1 MRHVTLFAMLAAVC
15 LAGGPPCWADEAVI
29 QAGAPTASPVP
40 LDDAALPENAP
51 TPEDVAFFES
61 RIRPLL
67 VKHCYECHSAGANII
82 QGGLL
87 LDSRV
92 AALAG
97 GDSGPSI
104 APGRPDESRLIEAV
118 TYDSAE
124 IQMPPDGR
132 ISDQEIADLKTW
144 VARGAAFPAG
154 DDTAV
159 AGKPKRKIDIEA
171 GRRFWSFQPLA
182 EAPPPA
188 NSDPAQVERR
198 VDAFLFAR
206 LEQEGLTP
214 TSRADRR
221 TLIRRATFDLTGL
234 PPTPDEV
241 AAFVADGSPDAWPR
255 LIERLLAQPQYGER
269 WGRFWLDLVRYCDV
283 PESWAETGGQAWLY
297 RDWVVRAVNED
308 VPYDRFVTL
317 QLAADQMDDFQPRDV
332 AALGM
337 LGLSPTYW
345 KELKLAPGVIQ
356 TVVAEEWEERIN
368 TLGSTLLGLTV
379 ACARCHDHKFDPI
392 TTRDYYA
399 LAGVFASIRQSPLPM
414 LPKEQAQAVGAAH
427 LEVKFQQAEAERFK
441 NMVGREPERAEE
453 LKRLADEAL
462 ARAEEIKQSTAN
474 YDAPLAYAVED
485 AALLVLPDGPDRTKI
500 DYRVGE
506 SQDVAVQVRG
516 NPLHTGDVTP
526 RRFLEVLSA
535 DQPDAFRQGSGR
547 IDLARA
553 IFDDGAPLAAR
564 VFVNRVWRHHFGQG
578 LVDTPSNF
586 GAQGSA
592 PSHPE
597 LLEDLAARFV
607 AAGWSLKWLHRELM
621 LSAAYQRSSI
631 PHESG
636 QAADPDNRLLW
647 RMNLRRLEVEAW
659 RDAMLAVTGQLNLAV
674 GGPAVELNDAANHRR
689 TLYGLVKRR
698 ELNDLLRLYDFPD
711 PTGHSPGRENTT
723 TPLQQLFVLN
733 SDFAAQRSAALVE
746 RLRTDRP
753 GDAAGQVRRAYD
765 LLFGRAAEDE
775 EVAIALEF
783 LGAAGDEAWRQY
795 AQVLLGGNEFLFID

>member
-29 QAGAPTASPVP
+29 ENAVPAEVNTSP
-40 LDDAALPENAP
+40 ALPENAP
-51 TPEDVAFFES
+51 TPQDVAFFES

-104 APGRPDESRLIEAV
+104 APGRPEESRLIEAV

-124 IQMPPDGR
+124 SQMPPDGR

-154 DDTAV
+154 DDMAV
-159 AGKPKRKIDIEA
+159 AGKPKRTIDIAA

-182 EAPPPA
+182 QAPPPA
-188 NSDPAQVERR
+188 ISDPAQVERR
-198 VDAFLFAR
+198 IDAFLLAR

-214 TSRADRR
+214 TSRAERR
-221 TLIRRATFDLTGL
+221 ALIRRATFDLTGL

-241 AAFVADGSPDAWPR
+241 AAFMADGSPDAWPR

-586 GAQGSA
+586 GAQGSP

-631 PHESG
+631 PHELG

-647 RMNLRRLEVEAW
+647 RMNRRRLEVEAW
-659 RDAMLAVTGQLNLAV
+659 RDAMLAVTGQLDLAV

-765 LLFGRAAEDE
+765 LLFGRPAEDE